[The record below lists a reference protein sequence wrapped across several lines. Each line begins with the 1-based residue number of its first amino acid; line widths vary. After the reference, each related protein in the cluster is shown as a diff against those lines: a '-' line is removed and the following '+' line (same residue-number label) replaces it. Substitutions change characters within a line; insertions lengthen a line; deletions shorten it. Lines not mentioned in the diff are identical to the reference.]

1 MAQPPYAASH
11 RTVRRG
17 RAEGLANVE
26 RELLEERA
34 NALGR
39 AGDRLDRALA
49 TYRSIDGRP
58 DVPRD
63 RVEAALTEV
72 RDATYALL
80 VQRDCIGF
88 RMDNLAWIRRHYD
101 IPDRAL
107 RRI

>member
-1 MAQPPYAASH
+1 MIEDREEVPAA
-11 RTVRRG
+11 R
-17 RAEGLANVE
+17 
-26 RELLEERA
+26 LEA
-34 NALGR
+34 
-39 AGDRLDRALA
+39 
-49 TYRSIDGRP
+49 
-58 DVPRD
+58 V
-63 RVEAALTEV
+63 LTEV